1 MTDNNLG
8 HPVGCVCQDC
18 DPPLNGGPLRAMLVF
33 ALVNIAIFMILL
45 STGHLHWS

>member
-1 MTDNNLG
+1 MTD

-18 DPPLNGGPLRAMLVF
+18 DTPTGAAAGVAFLIF